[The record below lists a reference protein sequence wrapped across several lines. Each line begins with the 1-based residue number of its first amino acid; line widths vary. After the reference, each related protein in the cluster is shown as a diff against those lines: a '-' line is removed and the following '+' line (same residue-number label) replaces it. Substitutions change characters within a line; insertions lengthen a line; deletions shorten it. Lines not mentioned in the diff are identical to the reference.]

1 MRSNKVRSDGRSGRV
16 RSDGRSGR
24 VRRGTAHEE

>member
-24 VRRGTAHEE
+24 VRRGTAREE